1 METRQTVN
9 AYDTDRAKRYDQF
22 STVTMGDRKLQ
33 RNYLQSLLL
42 QQRFEN
48 RFFMDLG
55 CGTGFFSEVFFEHEP
70 KIRGVLVDG
79 SSAMLDQTK
88 ARIAKLGGAA
98 DYLQCLFGE
107 IDWHFAQPF
116 DVVFSGYAIHH
127 LDDADKWAL
136 MRKVLAALRPGG
148 SFILFDN
155 FLPRGEK
162 GRTLIEYITCR
173 EIERKT
179 RHVTPLE
186 QIIATDRQVKAAEGD
201 QEASFE
207 EHLSALREI
216 GFVDVTPVFLD
227 ARYGGVVAYRPG

>member
-98 DYLQCLFGE
+98 DYLQCLFRECG
-107 IDWHFAQPF
+107 Q
-116 DVVFSGYAIHH
+116 VSGTI
-127 LDDADKWAL
+127 
-136 MRKVLAALRPGG
+136 
-148 SFILFDN
+148 S
-155 FLPRGEK
+155 
-162 GRTLIEYITCR
+162 
-173 EIERKT
+173 
-179 RHVTPLE
+179 
-186 QIIATDRQVKAAEGD
+186 
-201 QEASFE
+201 
-207 EHLSALREI
+207 
-216 GFVDVTPVFLD
+216 
-227 ARYGGVVAYRPG
+227 